1 MYLEQQ
7 QQEADLTWL
16 GALGCTWVLVQVG
29 LPPHL
34 LLIRRE
40 FPHTVEKYL
49 PLQLVDILLSLCG
62 YYSVGLYS
70 LLLPPKLQRR
80 GLVFKRKMVTM
91 KRV

>member
-1 MYLEQQ
+1 M
-7 QQEADLTWL
+7 LTLAW
-16 GALGCTWVLVQVG
+16 CTWVLVQVG

-34 LLIRRE
+34 LLLLIIIIRRE

-70 LLLPPKLQRR
+70 LLLGVKPP
-80 GLVFKRKMVTM
+80 FKILTFID
-91 KRV
+91 